1 MDYPSKLG
9 INIFSGDK
17 NTHKETVAPIPL
29 RIVSINNWIL
39 I

>member
-17 NTHKETVAPIPL
+17 NTFKETVPSIL
-29 RIVSINNWIL
+29 GMTEKKVSI
-39 I
+39 